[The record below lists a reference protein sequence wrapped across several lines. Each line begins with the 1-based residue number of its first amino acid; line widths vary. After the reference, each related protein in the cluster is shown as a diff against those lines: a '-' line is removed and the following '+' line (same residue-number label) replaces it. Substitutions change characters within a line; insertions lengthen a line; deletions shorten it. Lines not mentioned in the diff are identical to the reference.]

1 MTRTTLTPRRRKP
14 AAVRPGPAGEDD
26 APESTED
33 GSDELAE
40 ETGIDLSDASELD
53 ADHVLSDEE
62 SDRVLQA
69 PD

>member
-14 AAVRPGPAGEDD
+14 ATVHPGLAGEDE
-26 APESTED
+26 APESTEED
-33 GSDELAE
+33 SDELAE

-53 ADHVLSDEE
+53 ADHVMSDEE